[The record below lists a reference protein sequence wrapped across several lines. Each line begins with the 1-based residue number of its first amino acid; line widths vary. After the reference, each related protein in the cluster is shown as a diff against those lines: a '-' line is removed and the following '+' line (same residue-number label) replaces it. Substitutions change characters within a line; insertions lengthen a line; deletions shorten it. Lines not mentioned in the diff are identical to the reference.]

1 MPRSLVTRLARA
13 KAEAARDLIA
23 NDKELAEAHVLAAD
37 TERLGRAADVARAL
51 GRRDA
56 AARLADLV
64 TSLIRGN
71 GARKEA
77 A

>member
-1 MPRSLVTRLARA
+1 M
-13 KAEAARDLIA
+13 AA
-23 NDKELAEAHVLAAD
+23 LAAD
-37 TERLGRAADVARAL
+37 PEALVRAAAAARGL